1 MTGTELEDL
10 CNQIVQ
16 SDDSIRFVGIA
27 DKYGKQVI
35 VKYRDGLVPYL
46 NQTESEIYSIDTV
59 MRMNSRKEMESKL
72 GKVIYSFTL
81 YENLKRA
88 TIYIGNNDY
97 PVLMAS
103 FDTRSDHDNIILNK
117 ILPIVK
123 AKLDHLFELT
133 RMAFTVEIA
142 LDCH

>member
-1 MTGTELEDL
+1 MTGTELDDL
-10 CNQIVQ
+10 CNQIIQ

-27 DKYGKQVI
+27 DKYGKQVA

-59 MRMNSRKEMESKL
+59 MRMNNRMEMESKL

-88 TIYIGNNDY
+88 TIYTGNNDY
-97 PVLMAS
+97 PVLMVS
-103 FDTRSDHDNIILNK
+103 FDTRSDHDNIILKK
-117 ILPIVK
+117 IFPIVK
-123 AKLDHLFELT
+123 AKQSKE
-133 RMAFTVEIA
+133 
-142 LDCH
+142 

>member
-1 MTGTELEDL
+1 MTGTELDDL
-10 CNQIVQ
+10 CNQIMQ
-16 SDDSIRFVGIA
+16 SDNSLRFVGIA
-27 DKYGKQVI
+27 DKYGKQVA
-35 VKYRDGLVPYL
+35 VKYRNGLVPYL

-81 YENLKRA
+81 YEKLKRA

-103 FDTRSDHDNIILNK
+103 FDTQSDHDNIIQNK
-117 ILPIVK
+117 ILPIVR
-123 AKLDHLFELT
+123 AKLPEQ
-133 RMAFTVEIA
+133 
-142 LDCH
+142 

>member
-1 MTGTELEDL
+1 MTGTELDNL
-10 CNQIVQ
+10 CNQIIQ

-27 DKYGKQVI
+27 DKYGKQVA

-59 MRMNSRKEMESKL
+59 MRMNSRLEMESKL

-88 TIYIGNNDY
+88 TIYTENNDY
-97 PVLMAS
+97 PVLMVS
-103 FDTRSDHDNIILNK
+103 FDTRSDHDNIILKK
-117 ILPIVK
+117 IFPIVK
-123 AKLDHLFELT
+123 AKQSKE
-133 RMAFTVEIA
+133 
-142 LDCH
+142 

>member
-10 CNQIVQ
+10 CNQIIQ

-27 DKYGKQVI
+27 DKYGKQVV

-59 MRMNSRKEMESKL
+59 MRMNSRMEMESKL

-81 YENLKRA
+81 YQNLKRA
-88 TIYIGNNDY
+88 TIYTGNIDH
-97 PVLMAS
+97 PILMAS

-123 AKLDHLFELT
+123 AK
-133 RMAFTVEIA
+133 RIS
-142 LDCH
+142 

>member
-1 MTGTELEDL
+1 MTGTELDDL
-10 CNQIVQ
+10 CDQIIQ

-27 DKYGKQVI
+27 DKYGKQVA

-59 MRMNSRKEMESKL
+59 MRMNSRLEMESKL

-88 TIYIGNNDY
+88 TIYTGNNDY
-97 PVLMAS
+97 PVLMVS
-103 FDTRSDHDNIILNK
+103 FDTRSDHDNIILKK
-117 ILPIVK
+117 IFPIVK
-123 AKLDHLFELT
+123 AKQSKE
-133 RMAFTVEIA
+133 
-142 LDCH
+142 

>member
-1 MTGTELEDL
+1 MIGTELDAL
-10 CNQIVQ
+10 CKQIIQ

-27 DKYGKQVI
+27 DKYGKQVA
-35 VKYRDGLVPYL
+35 VNYREGLVPYL

-81 YENLKRA
+81 YEKLKRV
-88 TIYIGNNDY
+88 TIYTGIIDY

-103 FDTRSDHDNIILNK
+103 FDPRSDHDNIILNK
-117 ILPIVK
+117 ILPIVE
-123 AKLDHLFELT
+123 AKLSRE
-133 RMAFTVEIA
+133 
-142 LDCH
+142 